1 MLQKALKAETLKL
14 KHSPIWLAFMIIPVI
29 SAIMGTFNYWGNRDM
44 LKQGWHSLWTQ
55 HTIFYC
61 YFCFPALVAVY
72 CSYICRLE
80 HMNGNW
86 KSILAEPI
94 HIGTICVAK
103 WLTVMKI
110 LVLTQIFVG
119 ILFLVCGKII
129 GFNLGL
135 PKELVGWLSLGLVAG
150 GAIAAFQLMLS
161 LIIRSFAIPIGV
173 GLLGGIVGLRMR
185 AAGFGLYC
193 PYSLFAI
200 GMRSNNPEANLECSL
215 ISFIGMC
222 FFFIVCFII
231 WGIRKMKTSM
241 I

>member
-1 MLQKALKAETLKL
+1 M
-14 KHSPIWLAFMIIPVI
+14 
-29 SAIMGTFNYWGNRDM
+29 
-44 LKQGWHSLWTQ
+44 
-55 HTIFYC
+55 
-61 YFCFPALVAVY
+61 
-72 CSYICRLE
+72 
-80 HMNGNW
+80 
-86 KSILAEPI
+86 
-94 HIGTICVAK
+94 
-103 WLTVMKI
+103 
-110 LVLTQIFVG
+110 
-119 ILFLVCGKII
+119 
-129 GFNLGL
+129 
-135 PKELVGWLSLGLVAG
+135 GWLSLGLVAG

-185 AAGFGLYC
+185 ASGFGLYC